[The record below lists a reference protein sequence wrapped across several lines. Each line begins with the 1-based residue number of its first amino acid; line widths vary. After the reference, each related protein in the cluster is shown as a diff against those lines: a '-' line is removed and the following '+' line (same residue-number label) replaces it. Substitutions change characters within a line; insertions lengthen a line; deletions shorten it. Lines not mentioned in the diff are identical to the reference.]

1 MDNGYVGF
9 EIAKLLKESGF
20 NEKCEYCYAYFDD
33 DDVRIFELKPIKKA
47 QNLAENR
54 YPCVSQQ
61 SAMAWLRKN
70 YIFIDI
76 DTIITTDKK
85 VYFSARIRT
94 IEDGWSTI
102 AEFLEKSYEVV
113 VDMALEY
120 CCKYKCGILQKSTQ
134 FNIN

>member
-1 MDNGYVGF
+1 MGNDAYIGF
-9 EIAKLLKESGF
+9 ETAKLLKQNGF

-33 DDVRIFELKPIKKA
+33 NDVRVFELKPNKKA

-54 YPCVSQQ
+54 YPCVTQQ

-70 YIFIDI
+70 NIFIDI

-85 VYFSARIRT
+85 VYYSARIRT

-102 AEFLEKSYEVV
+102 AELLVKSYEVA
-113 VDMALEY
+113 VDMALKY
-120 CCKYKCGILQKSTQ
+120 CFKHKYGLL
-134 FNIN
+134 

>member
-33 DDVRIFELKPIKKA
+33 DDVRVFELKPNKRA
-47 QNLAENR
+47 QDLAENR

-61 SAMAWLRKN
+61 SAMIWLRKN
-70 YIFIDI
+70 NIFIDI

-102 AEFLEKSYEVV
+102 GELLEKSYEAV
-113 VDMALEY
+113 VDMALKY
-120 CCKYKCGILQKSTQ
+120 CCKYKRGILQKSYP
-134 FNIN
+134 I

>member
-33 DDVRIFELKPIKKA
+33 DDVRVFELKPNKRA
-47 QNLAENR
+47 QDLAENR

-61 SAMAWLRKN
+61 SAMIWLRKN
-70 YIFIDI
+70 NIFIDI

-85 VYFSARIRT
+85 VYFSASVGT
-94 IEDGWSTI
+94 IEDGWDTI
-102 AEFLEKSYEVV
+102 AELVDTYEVA
-113 VDMALEY
+113 VDMALKY
-120 CCKYKCGILQKSTQ
+120 CCKYKRGILQKKYP
-134 FNIN
+134 I

>member
-33 DDVRIFELKPIKKA
+33 DDVRVFELKPNKRA
-47 QNLAENR
+47 QDLAENR

-61 SAMAWLRKN
+61 SAMIWLIKN
-70 YIFIDI
+70 NIFIDI

-85 VYFSARIRT
+85 VYFSASVGT
-94 IEDGWSTI
+94 IEDGWDTI
-102 AEFLEKSYEVV
+102 AELVDTYEVA
-113 VDMALEY
+113 VDMALKY
-120 CCKYKCGILQKSTQ
+120 CCKYKRGILQKKYP
-134 FNIN
+134 I

>member
-33 DDVRIFELKPIKKA
+33 DDVRVFELKPNKRA
-47 QNLAENR
+47 QDLAENR

-61 SAMAWLRKN
+61 SAMIWLRKN
-70 YIFIDI
+70 NIFIDI

-85 VYFSARIRT
+85 VYFSASVGA
-94 IEDGWSTI
+94 IEDGWDTI
-102 AEFLEKSYEVV
+102 AELVDTYEVA
-113 VDMALEY
+113 VDMALKY
-120 CCKYKCGILQKSTQ
+120 CCKHKRGILQKKYP
-134 FNIN
+134 I

>member
-33 DDVRIFELKPIKKA
+33 DDVRVFELKPNKRA
-47 QNLAENR
+47 QDLAENR

-61 SAMAWLRKN
+61 SAMIWLRKN
-70 YIFIDI
+70 NIFIDI

-85 VYFSARIRT
+85 VYFSASVGT
-94 IEDGWSTI
+94 IEDGWDTI
-102 AEFLEKSYEVV
+102 AELVDTYEVV

-120 CCKYKCGILQKSTQ
+120 CCKYKRGILQKSYP
-134 FNIN
+134 I

>member
-1 MDNGYVGF
+1 MDNDGYVGF
-9 EIAKLLKESGF
+9 EIAKLLKENGF

-33 DDVRIFELKPIKKA
+33 NDVRVFELRPNKKA

-54 YPCVSQQ
+54 YPCVTQQ

-70 YIFIDI
+70 IIFIDI

-85 VYFSARIRT
+85 VYYSASIRT

-102 AEFLEKSYEVV
+102 GKLIEKDYEVA
-113 VDMALEY
+113 VDMALKH
-120 CCKYKCGILQKSTQ
+120 CFKHKCGLL
-134 FNIN
+134 